1 MHVYAETQDKEVVV
15 NVMMTS
21 ASAGDYKDGCT
32 TISIFFS
39 NNGMHESF
47 DLVCPPE
54 TEVRIIQEDK
64 R

>member
-1 MHVYAETQDKEVVV
+1 MHSYAETQDTEVIV
-15 NVMMTS
+15 NVLMTK
-21 ASAGDYKDGCT
+21 AKAGDYKDGCT

-39 NNGMHESF
+39 NNGVHESF

-54 TEVRIIQEDK
+54 TNVRIIQEDK

>member
-1 MHVYAETQDKEVVV
+1 
-15 NVMMTS
+15 MTN
-21 ASAGDYKDGCT
+21 ASAGDYKEGCT

-54 TEVRIIQEDK
+54 TEVHIIQEDK